1 VDKLEHEGIYEIYG
15 TVIRL
20 LYTMNYND
28 IYKTIKYL
36 QDQKIDPEEKSNKEL
51 YKIYST
57 I

>member
-1 VDKLEHEGIYEIYG
+1 MDKLEHEGIYEIYG

-36 QDQKIDPEEKSNKEL
+36 QDQEIDPEEKSNKEL